1 MKKICILLP
10 MILVFFGCVESEL
23 IIPGENVGGGN
34 VGGENPT
41 PTSVL
46 QTYDYQSPFSSYQF
60 NYNADGDLTQGSLS
74 NVING
79 QSSMSGFNVTWI
91 ENLISQISS
100 TPQGTFSATSEL
112 TYNDLG
118 ELVEIN
124 AGTTPETSLLIE
136 HDAASITA
144 TRIVDGIEE
153 NTYNFTKDTYGYIN
167 AMDVTDATS
176 GDQIQL
182 MFNMNANLISSNQV
196 IVNGATVNLYAY
208 TYDNKVNPL
217 FSQTIDA
224 FNTLVLYNA
233 FEMNASSLKFNL
245 DNFAMLRSANNIT
258 SMVIENA
265 EHNASIEYEY
275 TYNEN
280 DLPSTATATIEG
292 QEEPSTI
299 TFTYY

>member
-1 MKKICILLP
+1 

-34 VGGENPT
+34 VSGENPT

-100 TPQGTFSATSEL
+100 TPQGTFSA
-112 TYNDLG
+112 
-118 ELVEIN
+118 N

-196 IVNGATVNLYAY
+196 IVNGATVN
-208 TYDNKVNPL
+208 
-217 FSQTIDA
+217 S
-224 FNTLVLYNA
+224 
-233 FEMNASSLKFNL
+233 
-245 DNFAMLRSANNIT
+245 
-258 SMVIENA
+258 
-265 EHNASIEYEY
+265 
-275 TYNEN
+275 
-280 DLPSTATATIEG
+280 
-292 QEEPSTI
+292 
-299 TFTYY
+299 